1 MDGSLMKNK
10 LSLLDS
16 FQTLVQPNK
25 WQNKQW
31 SKLLGVGL
39 PSSKHEDWKYTPL
52 NRLEQL
58 ELIRAPE
65 QPAANTPYNE
75 FSLDID
81 AYRLVF
87 VDGYFSARYSD
98 WIPKVRVTP
107 ISALSPIETDELSRS
122 IKPDAFTY
130 ITDATASCGVL
141 IEVEANT
148 QISKPIYLLHVNS
161 GKQGDVSSYRNH
173 IEVAEHSEINVIEH
187 HVSQG
192 DRGGVTLSRLTQH
205 IGCGAHYHHT
215 KIVEESSTQHHFGH
229 NDITIS
235 AHASAHSCCM
245 LYSGQLIRHQVSSVL
260 AGEQGFVSMDSVS
273 LPQSE
278 EIFDTRTYLKHN
290 APHCVSEQNH
300 KIIAR
305 DQAKSVFDGM
315 IYVDPAAQK
324 TDGQMDTHSLILGDY
339 AQVNSKPQLEIY
351 ADDVKCSHGA
361 TTGQIDPNQINY
373 LRARGIPKQ
382 RAEHMITSAFAIEV
396 AERIKHPALKQ
407 YAIDKINAS
416 LNKGSDHD

>member
-1 MDGSLMKNK
+1 MKNK

-16 FQTLVQPNK
+16 FQTLVQPNE

-39 PSSKHEDWKYTPL
+39 PSSKHEDWKYTPF

-205 IGCGAHYHHT
+205 IGCGSHYHHT

-290 APHCVSEQNH
+290 ASHCVSEQNH

-305 DQAKSVFDGM
+305 EQSKSVFDGM
-315 IYVDPAAQK
+315 IYVDPVAQK
-324 TDGQMDTHSLILGDY
+324 TDGQMNTHSLILGDY

-361 TTGQIDPNQINY
+361 TTGQIDPNQIDY
-373 LRARGIPKQ
+373 LRSRGIPKQ
-382 RAEHMITSAFAIEV
+382 RAEHMITSAFATEV
-396 AERIKHPALKQ
+396 AERIKHPALRQ

-416 LNKGSDHD
+416 LNKESDHD

>member
-10 LSLLDS
+10 PSLLDS
-16 FQTLVQPNK
+16 FQTLVQSNE

-122 IKPDAFTY
+122 INPDAFTY
-130 ITDATASCGVL
+130 MTDATASCGVL

-192 DRGGVTLSRLTQH
+192 DRGAVTLSRLTQH

-235 AHASAHSCCM
+235 AYASAHTCCM

-305 DQAKSVFDGM
+305 EQSKSVFDGM
-315 IYVDPAAQK
+315 IYVDPVAQK
-324 TDGQMDTHSLILGDY
+324 TDGQMNTHSLILGDY

-361 TTGQIDPNQINY
+361 TTGQVDPNQINY
-373 LRARGIPKQ
+373 LRSRGIPKQ
-382 RAEHMITSAFAIEV
+382 HAEHMITSAFAIEV
-396 AERIKHPALKQ
+396 AERIKHPALRQ

-416 LNKGSDHD
+416 LNKESDHD

>member
-16 FQTLVQPNK
+16 FQTLVQPNE

-39 PSSKHEDWKYTPL
+39 PSSKHEDWKYTPF

-58 ELIRAPE
+58 ELIRAPA

-98 WIPKVRVTP
+98 WVPKVRVTP

-192 DRGGVTLSRLTQH
+192 DRGAVTLSRLTQH

-305 DQAKSVFDGM
+305 ELSKSVFDGM
-315 IYVDPAAQK
+315 IYVDPVAQK
-324 TDGQMDTHSLILGDY
+324 TDGQMNTHSLILGDY

-373 LRARGIPKQ
+373 LRSRGIPKQ

-396 AERIKHPALKQ
+396 AERIKHPALRQ

-416 LNKGSDHD
+416 LNKESDHD

>member
-16 FQTLVQPNK
+16 FQTLVQPNE

-122 IKPDAFTY
+122 INPDAFTY
-130 ITDATASCGVL
+130 MTDATASCGVL

-192 DRGGVTLSRLTQH
+192 DRVAVTLSRLTQH

-215 KIVEESSTQHHFGH
+215 KIVEESSTQYHFGH

-235 AHASAHSCCM
+235 AYASAHTCCM

-305 DQAKSVFDGM
+305 EQSKSVFDGM
-315 IYVDPAAQK
+315 IYVDPVAQK
-324 TDGQMDTHSLILGDY
+324 TDGQMNTHSLILGDY

-361 TTGQIDPNQINY
+361 TTGQVDPNQINY
-373 LRARGIPKQ
+373 LRSRGIPKQ
-382 RAEHMITSAFAIEV
+382 HAEHMITSAFAIEV
-396 AERIKHPALKQ
+396 AERIKHPALRQ

-416 LNKGSDHD
+416 LNKESDHD

>member
-10 LSLLDS
+10 PSLLDS

-39 PSSKHEDWKYTPL
+39 PSSKHEGWKYTQL
-52 NRLEQL
+52 NRLK
-58 ELIRAPE
+58 ELDLISAPE

-148 QISKPIYLLHVNS
+148 QVSKPIYLLHVNS

-187 HVSQG
+187 HVSRG
-192 DRGGVTLSRLTQH
+192 DGGGVTLSRLTQH

-215 KIVEESSTQHHFGH
+215 KVIEESSVQHHLGH
-229 NDITIS
+229 NDITIN
-235 AHASAHSCCM
+235 AHANAHSCCM
-245 LYSGQLIRHQVSSVL
+245 LYSGQLVRHQVSSVL

-278 EIFDTRTYLKHN
+278 EVFDTRTYLKHS
-290 APHCVSEQNH
+290 APHCLSEQNH

-315 IYVDPAAQK
+315 IYVDPVAQK

-361 TTGQIDPNQINY
+361 TTGQIDPDQINY

-396 AERIKHPALKQ
+396 AERIKHPALRQ

-416 LNKGSDHD
+416 LNKESDHD

>member
-10 LSLLDS
+10 PSLLDS

-39 PSSKHEDWKYTPL
+39 PSSKHEDWKYTPF

-58 ELIRAPE
+58 ELIRAPA

-192 DRGGVTLSRLTQH
+192 DRGAVTLSRLTQH

-305 DQAKSVFDGM
+305 EQSKSVFNGM
-315 IYVDPAAQK
+315 IYVDPVAQK
-324 TDGQMDTHSLILGDY
+324 TDGQMNTHSLILGDY

-373 LRARGIPKQ
+373 LRSRGIPKQ
-382 RAEHMITSAFAIEV
+382 RAEHMITSAFATEV
-396 AERIKHPALKQ
+396 AERIKHPALRQ

-416 LNKGSDHD
+416 LNKESDHD

>member
-1 MDGSLMKNK
+1 MDGSLMKNR

-16 FQTLVQPNK
+16 FQTLVQPNE

-39 PSSKHEDWKYTPL
+39 PSSKHEDWKYTPF

-107 ISALSPIETDELSRS
+107 NSALSPIETDELSRS

-205 IGCGAHYHHT
+205 IGCGAHCHHT

-305 DQAKSVFDGM
+305 EQSKSVFDGM
-315 IYVDPAAQK
+315 IYVDPVAQK
-324 TDGQMDTHSLILGDY
+324 TDGQMNTHSLILGDY

-373 LRARGIPKQ
+373 LRSRGIPKQ

-396 AERIKHPALKQ
+396 AERIKHPALRQ

-416 LNKGSDHD
+416 LNKESDHD